1 MNPCIY
7 EKEMKRQQSVNA
19 VKTEIEILEEHQ
31 KHWLIEL
38 NDHDKNILKAI
49 YEKQYVKTLNLPNK
63 R

>member
-19 VKTEIEILEEHQ
+19 VKTEIKILEEHR

-38 NDHDKNILKAI
+38 NDHDKNILKTI

>member
-7 EKEMKRQQSVNA
+7 GKEMKRQQSVNA
-19 VKTEIEILEEHQ
+19 VKTEIKILEEHQ

-38 NDHDKNILKAI
+38 NDHDKNILKTI